1 MSAVIDNP
9 ELLLLR
15 RQQLR
20 LREEKVRALKHDGL
34 PFYKPHPKQD
44 AFHRAGATFKRRMVR
59 SGNRFGKS
67 FMGCA
72 EDCAWVRG
80 ERPWYPP
87 NSPERTAGIPQH
99 PVKLLTITTD
109 WDKVDEIFTSQRGEG
124 GKVWRFLPRAGFVK
138 SVRRNHSGA
147 IDTIE
152 CANGSLW
159 RFDTVKSWMANPQG
173 SESSD
178 WDAIHIDEP
187 CPEGMWKGASRG
199 LVDRGGSAWFTLTP
213 LTEFWINDYFFPADT
228 GGKPRSNVWA
238 TTGSIYDNPF
248 LNVEAIAEYESTLT
262 DDEKQCRLF
271 GIPLHLSGLI
281 YKKFNWSTHVLQE
294 VPSGWDSF
302 DSPPKTYPIY
312 ACIDPHPQTPHAV
325 LFATVLPSGQTVCLF
340 DIFDHCSVEE
350 LSRQIISFT
359 RGRFVVWIKIDPLA
373 YINDPITETNMAE
386 EFMKHGV
393 FVDKATKA
401 LAQGILAV
409 QSGLK
414 KNDIY
419 FSPSCRRTLWEIQ
432 RYAWDEG
439 ENKPI
444 DKDDHMMENLYRL
457 RLGEPTF
464 IEGTADKMR
473 SMPEL
478 VIDSAPLNLEPISF
492 NLD

>member
-1 MSAVIDNP
+1 VDQVIANP

-20 LREEKVRALKHDGL
+20 LQTEKVAALKHDGL
-34 PFYKPHPKQD
+34 PFYRPHPGQD
-44 AFHRAGATFKRRMVR
+44 AFHLAAGKFKRRMVR

-67 FMGCA
+67 YMGCA
-72 EDCAWVRG
+72 EDCAWLRG
-80 ERPWYPP
+80 ERPWYPLG
-87 NSPERTAGIPQH
+87 SVERTAGIPQH

-124 GKVWRFLPRAGFVK
+124 GKVWRFLPRSGFVK

-199 LVDRGGSAWFTLTP
+199 LIDRGGSAWFTLTP
-213 LTEFWINDYFFPADT
+213 LSEFWINDYFFPADT
-228 GGKPRSNVWA
+228 GGKPRDNVWA
-238 TTGSIYDNPF
+238 ITGSIYDNPY
-248 LNVEAIAEYESTLT
+248 LNQEAIAEYESTLT

-281 YKKFNWSTHVLQE
+281 YKQFQWSTHVLAE
-294 VPSGWDSF
+294 VPTGWDAF
-302 DSPPKTYPIY
+302 HQPPRNYPIY
-312 ACIDPHPQTPHAV
+312 VNIDPHPQTPHAV
-325 LFATVLPSGQTVCLF
+325 LFSTVLPAGQSVCLF
-340 DIFDHCSVEE
+340 DIFDHCGIED
-350 LSRQIISFT
+350 LCKQINDFT
-359 RGRFVVWIKIDPLA
+359 KGRFVVWTKIDPLA

-386 EFMKHGV
+386 EFAKYGV
-393 FVDKATKA
+393 YVEKATKA

-409 QSGLK
+409 QARLK
-414 KNDIY
+414 RNQIY
-419 FSPSCRRTLWEIQ
+419 FAPTCRRTLWEIQ

-457 RLGEPTF
+457 VLGEPSF
-464 IEGTADKMR
+464 
-473 SMPEL
+473 
-478 VIDSAPLNLEPISF
+478 LEPDASMSRVPMKELIIDRTELELEPVS
-492 NLD
+492 LD